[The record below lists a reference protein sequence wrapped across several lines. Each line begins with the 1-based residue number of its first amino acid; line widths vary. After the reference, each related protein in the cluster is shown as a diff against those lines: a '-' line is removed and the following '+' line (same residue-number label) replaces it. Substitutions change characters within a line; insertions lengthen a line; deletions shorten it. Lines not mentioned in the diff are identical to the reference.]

1 MRSIFY
7 ILLFFI
13 SFGAA
18 AQNDV
23 LFEKANKLYNQDRYQ
38 EAIDTYKKILET
50 GEHSAEL
57 YYNIANANYKLSNI
71 GPSVYYYE
79 KALLLAP
86 DDEDIKNN
94 LAFAQNMTIDAIDVI
109 PQTGIS
115 KIVNNVTGMFDHNG
129 WAKLAIAFV
138 FAFVL
143 LFLLY
148 YFSYRTSIKRIY
160 FITSILSLAFMVVS
174 VVFAFQRY
182 ESNQKDNPG
191 IVFAQEAVVR
201 VDPKLSSEEAFV
213 LHEGTKVQVD
223 DNFDQWMKIRLSDG
237 KVGWIPSEDI
247 KLLKDF

>member
-1 MRSIFY
+1 MRSIFHT
-7 ILLFFI
+7 LLFLV
-13 SFGAA
+13 SFSVT
-18 AQNDV
+18 AQNDA
-23 LFEKANKLYNQDRYQ
+23 LFEKANKLYNQDKYQ
-38 EAIDTYKKILET
+38 EAVDTYKQILET

-86 DDEDIKNN
+86 NDEDIKNN

-109 PQTGIS
+109 PQTGVS
-115 KIVNNVTGMFDHNG
+115 KIVNSITGMFDHNG

-138 FAFVL
+138 FVFVL

-148 YFSYRTSIKRIY
+148 YFSYRTGVKRIY
-160 FITSILSLAFMVVS
+160 FITSILSLALMVIS

-182 ESNQKDNPG
+182 ENAQKDNPA
-191 IVFAQEAVVR
+191 IVFAQEAIVR
-201 VDPKLSSEEAFV
+201 ADPKLSSEEAFV
-213 LHEGTKVQVD
+213 LHEGTKVQVE
-223 DNFDQWMKIRLSDG
+223 DNFDQWMKIRLTDG